1 MLSEL
6 ERRFLDAARVAH
18 LATADEAGAPHVV
31 PVCFAVHGDVVYITI
46 DDKPKRGGRPLKR
59 LRNIAVNSRVALV
72 ADYYDDADWSRLG
85 WVMVRGRAD
94 VLTTGPEHASS
105 TSAATRPLRPAYE
118 HGHRPATRSSP
129 SASSAPR
136 AGATSAPRRSPIPS
150 PPSRAC
156 RRWSRSR
163 ASCRTAPGGWPRT
176 GCWPAACCRSTSC
189 APRPALFAPRCCPC
203 TR

>member
-94 VLTTGPEHASS
+94 VLTTGPEHASAQALLRDRYDQLMS
-105 TSAATRPLRPAYE
+105 MDIARHPVIAIGIERATSWGDLGAATEPDP
-118 HGHRPATRSSP
+118 
-129 SASSAPR
+129 
-136 AGATSAPRRSPIPS
+136 
-150 PPSRAC
+150 
-156 RRWSRSR
+156 
-163 ASCRTAPGGWPRT
+163 
-176 GCWPAACCRSTSC
+176 
-189 APRPALFAPRCCPC
+189 
-203 TR
+203 